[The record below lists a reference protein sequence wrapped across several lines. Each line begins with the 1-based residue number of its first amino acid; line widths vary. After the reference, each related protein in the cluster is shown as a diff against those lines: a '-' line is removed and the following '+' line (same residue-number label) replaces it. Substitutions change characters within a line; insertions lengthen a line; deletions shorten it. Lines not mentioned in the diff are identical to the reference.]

1 MRFSSAKAVVKS
13 VLQLA
18 VTAWKIVGPIVIEII
33 MRVAWDLLRGFQ
45 TDEPATA

>member
-1 MRFSSAKAVVKS
+1 MRFSSVKAAVKS

-33 MRVAWDLLRGFQ
+33 LRVVWDLLARFEAG
-45 TDEPATA
+45 EPATG